1 MALAGD
7 PLEPRFKTSAGTA
20 QVGNILYD
28 GVVKAAPFFWP
39 AAEQCRHRALACRS
53 QNRSARPIAAAR
65 SSERPLARCAS
76 RSCSN
81 STAAAGRIRCL
92 ISCSSD
98 GARSAPI
105 ASRGARCRRSVSRR
119 CAKERYPPSELSL
132 VAHRTCSSRF
142 RTRASASPSSES
154 GPAQTSAAMTS
165 AAASAA
171 LAASGRAAR
180 CSASTRPQSRMPRL
194 VRSDA
199 TRNSA
204 SPESRHRR
212 ASTKLPWRAC
222 SRPR

>member
-20 QVGNILYD
+20 QAGNILYD
-28 GVVKAAPFFWP
+28 GVAKAAPFFWL
-39 AAEQCRHRALACRS
+39 AAEQCRLQALACRS
-53 QNRSARPIAAAR
+53 QSRSARAMAAAR
-65 SSERPLARCAS
+65 SSERPLAAS
-76 RSCSN
+76 RCRDGCSQ
-81 STAAAGRIRCL
+81 IE
-92 ISCSSD
+92 
-98 GARSAPI
+98 
-105 ASRGARCRRSVSRR
+105 
-119 CAKERYPPSELSL
+119 ERYPPSELSAG
-132 VAHRTCSSRF
+132 AHRACSSRF
-142 RTRASASPSSES
+142 RTRTSASPSSES

-180 CSASTRPQSRMPRL
+180 CSVSTRPQSRMPRL

-199 TRNSA
+199 ARNSA

-212 ASTKLPWRAC
+212 ASTRLPWRAC